1 MFKSL
6 RVDLHHKFYQ
16 TKIKNRM
23 KLSIKKILVPTDFSE
38 ISLNALDYAG
48 YIAKVVNAE
57 VVLLHVY
64 ESYEQNTKLK
74 LAFDFSEIIEKGIN
88 DKMEE
93 IKRDNKN
100 ISGVKITT
108 HVKTGKIH
116 QVIEE
121 VSKKEKVDLI
131 VMGTHGASGLSDL
144 SKFFLGS
151 NAYRTINNVHT
162 PVITIRKS
170 KKNIRFKDIILPID
184 TSKETMQKVET
195 AIEWAKV
202 FEGTIHLLGLT
213 AFFDELV
220 VQVKD
225 LKKTMEEVQEKLEA
239 AGVPYVSKMIRHQA
253 LSESVLSHAKKVN
266 ADLIFM
272 MADQGNAFSEMIL
285 RSSSQNIVNDSPI
298 PVLSMIPKKK

>member
-1 MFKSL
+1 
-6 RVDLHHKFYQ
+6 
-16 TKIKNRM
+16 M

-38 ISLNALDYAG
+38 ISLSALDYAG

-57 VVLLHVY
+57 IVLLHVY

-74 LAFDFSEIIEKGIN
+74 LAIDFTEIIEKGIN
-88 DKMEE
+88 DKMAE
-93 IKRDNKN
+93 IKTQNKN
-100 ISGVKITT
+100 MTGVKITT
-108 HVKTGKIH
+108 KVKSGKIH

-121 VSKKEKVDLI
+121 VAAKEKIDLI

-162 PVITIRKS
+162 PVITIREA
-170 KKNIRFKDIILPID
+170 KKNIRFKDIVLAID

-195 AIEWAKV
+195 AIEWARL
-202 FEGTIHLLGLT
+202 FDGTVHILALT

-225 LKKTMEEVQEKLEA
+225 LKKLVDQVEAKLEK

-253 LSESVLSHAKKVN
+253 LSESVIAYAKKAN
-266 ADLIFM
+266 ADLIFI
-272 MADQGNAFSEMIL
+272 MADQGNAFSEMLI
-285 RSSSQNIVNDSPI
+285 RSSSQNIINDSHV
-298 PVLSMIPKKK
+298 PVLSMIPKSGK